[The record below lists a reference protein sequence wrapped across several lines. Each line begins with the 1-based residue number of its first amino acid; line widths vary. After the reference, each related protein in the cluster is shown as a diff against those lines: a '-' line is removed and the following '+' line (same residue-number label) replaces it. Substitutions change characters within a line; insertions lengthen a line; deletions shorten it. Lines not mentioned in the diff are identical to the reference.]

1 MESTVGI
8 TLLNPVYTINLSL
21 YFQKKKKKEN
31 DIKYKS

>member
-21 YFQKKKKKEN
+21 YFQKKKKEN